1 MPIAAPR
8 HAAATPSPIFFV
20 MASPLTSDR
29 LSWNMGGGY
38 ALNQA
43 SRRGG
48 VMAVR
53 LHRIAA
59 LISAVAASVILAPAA
74 SADPALPQP
83 GSENASATIGD
94 LQALG
99 YDVQINYD
107 N

>member
-1 MPIAAPR
+1 
-8 HAAATPSPIFFV
+8 
-20 MASPLTSDR
+20 
-29 LSWNMGGGY
+29 
-38 ALNQA
+38 
-43 SRRGG
+43 
-48 VMAVR
+48 MAVR

-59 LISAVAASVILAPAA
+59 LISAVAASVILAPTA

-107 N
+107 NGVPNVDLSQCWVNSINTAAATGTLKTVYVDVECPR